1 MYPTPGFCDFN
12 AGILGVVGDGGFSH
26 SSTVSETYGVSLH
39 HYTQSFHPGNA
50 SRRASGFQLRCL
62 SE

>member
-1 MYPTPGFCDFN
+1 M
-12 AGILGVVGDGGFSH
+12 GVVGDGGFSH